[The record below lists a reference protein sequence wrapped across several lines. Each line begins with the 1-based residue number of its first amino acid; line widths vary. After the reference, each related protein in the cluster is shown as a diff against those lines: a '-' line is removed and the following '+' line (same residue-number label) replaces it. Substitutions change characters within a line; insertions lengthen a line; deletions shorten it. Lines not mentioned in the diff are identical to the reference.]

1 MYVSIRSTV
10 LFLSN
15 YKGTSYRMSV
25 LLEEDRTK
33 ARVEGNNALVL

>member
-1 MYVSIRSTV
+1 MYVSFRSIV

-15 YKGTSYRMSV
+15 YKGNSYRISV

-33 ARVEGNNALVL
+33 ARVEGANALVL